1 MTPEERQV
9 IAGIFERLQAAESHP
24 RDPEAEK
31 LIADLVARQPYAPYA
46 MAQSIYVN
54 EQALAN
60 LHQRV
65 EALEQQLQEAR
76 DQEARDQEAREQA
89 EQDAQTRAQP
99 QSGGFLSSL
108 FGGSTAAPPPGPA
121 QMPPPRWGD
130 ARPGYASAP
139 QSYPTGGPMPTGPMS
154 GVAPQPGPWGGQP
167 QGGGFLQNA
176 MTTAAGV
183 AGGMVLANVLTNAFT
198 HQAGSGL
205 GSGLGTGLG
214 SFGSSGTSLPGLGG
228 TEATSRQ
235 DTSVQDSGGNG
246 NTSDRDRPVDA
257 SYERSGDGS
266 QSDVSPGGEPDNDA
280 PFDDPGSF
288 DDPGFSGDV

>member
-9 IAGIFERLQAAESHP
+9 ITGIFERLQAAESHP

-65 EALEQQLQEAR
+65 EALEQQLQEAE
-76 DQEARDQEAREQA
+76 QEV
-89 EQDAQTRAQP
+89 QTRAQP

-108 FGGSTAAPPPGPA
+108 FGGPRAEAPPRPP
-121 QMPPPRWGD
+121 QMPPPRYGD
-130 ARPGYASAP
+130 PRQGYAPGP
-139 QSYPTGGPMPTGPMS
+139 QAYPSGGPMPGPMS
-154 GVAPQPGPWGGQP
+154 GAPPQPGPWGGQP

-183 AGGMVLANVLTNAFT
+183 AGGVVLANVLTNAFS
-198 HQAGSGL
+198 HQVGSGL
-205 GSGLGTGLG
+205 GSGFGSGL
-214 SFGSSGTSLPGLGG
+214 GSSGTSLPGLGG

-235 DTSVQDSGGNG
+235 NTTTQDSGG
-246 NTSDRDRPVDA
+246 TDRDRPIDA
-257 SYERSGDGS
+257 SYDRTDRSKDDASPQDDGS
-266 QSDVSPGGEPDNDA
+266 QDDGSQYTDPDDDGT
-280 PFDDPGSF
+280 FDDPGSL
-288 DDPGFSGDV
+288 DDQGFSGDV